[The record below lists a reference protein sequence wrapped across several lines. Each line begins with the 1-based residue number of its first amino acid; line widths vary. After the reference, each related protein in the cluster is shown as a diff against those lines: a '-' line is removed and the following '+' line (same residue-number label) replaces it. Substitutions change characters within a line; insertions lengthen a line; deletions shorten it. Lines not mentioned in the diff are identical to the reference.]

1 MNPSEVESLGVFLK
15 GLQKGGTTIFI
26 IEHNMKFIMSIAER
40 IIVLNAGEKFR
51 EGIPTMIQSDKQVQ
65 KIYLGEEEEG

>member
-1 MNPSEVESLGVFLK
+1 LGVFLK

-51 EGIPTMIQSDKQVQ
+51 EGIPAMIQSDKQVQ

>member
-1 MNPSEVESLGVFLK
+1 
-15 GLQKGGTTIFI
+15 
-26 IEHNMKFIMSIAER
+26 MKFIMSIAER